1 MTSLLFFLG
10 AVIVAGSLI
19 WLLAR
24 TAEQKGEAKA
34 EAKQSGAV
42 LDAVKD
48 HKKVEDDVART
59 PIRVVRERLSKWV
72 ARR

>member
-1 MTSLLFFLG
+1 VTALLFFLG
-10 AVIVAGSLI
+10 SVIVAGGLI

-48 HKKVEDDVART
+48 HKQVEDAVART
-59 PIRVVRERLSKWV
+59 PISHVRERLQRW